1 MFKSNDFTTSLHTES
16 TIKLN
21 SSFGQLGDEI
31 LGETFL
37 KEQSNRQSIA
47 TLNDLL
53 KGDIGITNERRSEV
67 VDPTKVNRVSVIS
80 ANTASF

>member
-1 MFKSNDFTTSLHTES
+1 
-16 TIKLN
+16 LN
-21 SSFGQLGDEI
+21 SSFGQFGDEI

-37 KEQSNRQSIA
+37 KEQSNRQSVA
-47 TLNDLL
+47 TLNDLF

-67 VDPTKVNRVSVIS
+67 VDPTKLNRVSVIS